1 MDIYVKPTK
10 KALIKGKNT
19 VKIKDIA
26 EVIASESVKA
36 RIEELTILIKTGSKP
51 NHLLSIADIIKMI
64 LKEYPDS
71 TIINIGSNDIL
82 VEFETEKSEN
92 KIIKYL
98 KIVFISTILFTG
110 AATAIMSFH
119 SDAQIPKVF
128 QNYHE
133 IFFGEY
139 KEDPLIIEIPYSI
152 GLALGIIVFFNHFG
166 GKKITNDPTPIEVEM
181 SVYETEIVD
190 TVIEYLNKNEKG
202 DGS

>member
-26 EVIASESVKA
+26 EIIASESVKA
-36 RIEELTILIKTGSKP
+36 RIEELTILIKTESKP
-51 NHLLSIADIIKMI
+51 NYLLSIADIIRVI

-71 TIINIGSNDIL
+71 TIVNIGSKDIL

-128 QNYHE
+128 QNYYE

-166 GKKITNDPTPIEVEM
+166 G
-181 SVYETEIVD
+181 
-190 TVIEYLNKNEKG
+190 
-202 DGS
+202 

>member
-1 MDIYVKPTK
+1 MDIYIKPTK
-10 KALIKGKNT
+10 KALIKKKHI

-26 EVIASESVKA
+26 EVIAPESIKA
-36 RIEELTILIKTGSKP
+36 RIEELTILTKSGTKP
-51 NHLLSIADIIKMI
+51 NHLLSIADIIKLV

-71 TIINIGSNDIL
+71 TIVNIGSTDIL
-82 VEFETEKSEN
+82 VEFERDKPESKVM
-92 KIIKYL
+92 KYL
-98 KIVFISTILFTG
+98 KIIFISSILFTG

-128 QNYHE
+128 QNYYE
-133 IFFGEY
+133 MFFGEF
-139 KEDPLIIEIPYSI
+139 KENPLIIEIPYSI
-152 GLALGIIVFFNHFG
+152 GLAFGIIVFFNHIG
-166 GKKITNDPTPIEVEM
+166 GKKLTNDPTPIEVEM

>member
-1 MDIYVKPTK
+1 
-10 KALIKGKNT
+10 
-19 VKIKDIA
+19 
-26 EVIASESVKA
+26 
-36 RIEELTILIKTGSKP
+36 
-51 NHLLSIADIIKMI
+51 
-64 LKEYPDS
+64 
-71 TIINIGSNDIL
+71 
-82 VEFETEKSEN
+82 
-92 KIIKYL
+92 
-98 KIVFISTILFTG
+98 
-110 AATAIMSFH
+110 MSFH

-128 QNYHE
+128 QNYYE

-190 TVIEYLNKNEKG
+190 TVIEYLNKNKKG